1 MSIFASGMGH
11 RSFLGPIT
19 AVCFMLGLIL
29 AAAWHT
35 ATQISRDG
43 RGVNRAGF
51 VFSEGVQVAVD
62 KASKDASEI
71 TTLTARVR
79 ELEDK
84 RSKGSSATSILNS
97 ELQQNRDFAGLT
109 DVTGPGV
116 QVTLIDSKRTD
127 IQPSDS
133 FFQNNLIH
141 DGDVGLVINELKAAG
156 AEAISVN
163 GQRIIATSSVRC
175 VGPVVLVN
183 NVPAAPPYVI
193 SAIGDPDA
201 MYGGLNTPNGVLD
214 KLRLW
219 DPAMAK
225 CEKSKLLKLPAF
237 VGGTQLRFARPVK
250 TKSETKSQNDSGSD
264 KSDSSD
270 KDNSKSKDSSS
281 DKDKNQ

>member
-51 VFSEGVQVAVD
+51 VFSDGIQVAVE

-71 TTLTARVR
+71 TTLRARNR
-79 ELEDK
+79 ELADEL
-84 RSKGSSATSILNS
+84 SKGNSATGTLNN

-109 DVTGPGV
+109 EVTGPGV
-116 QVTLIDSKRTD
+116 QVTLVDSKRTD
-127 IQPSDS
+127 IQPNDPM
-133 FFQNNLIH
+133 FQNNLIH
-141 DGDVGLVINELKAAG
+141 DADVGLVINELKAAG
-156 AEAISVN
+156 AEAIAVN
-163 GQRIIATSSVRC
+163 GQRIVATSSVRC
-175 VGPVVLVN
+175 VGPVIHVN
-183 NVPAAPPYVI
+183 SVPSAPPYII
-193 SAIGDPDA
+193 SAIGDADA
-201 MYGGLNTPNGVLD
+201 MYGGMNTPNGVLD
-214 KLRLW
+214 KLRQW

-250 TKSETKSQNDSGSD
+250 TKSEKAASSDKNGGSD
-264 KSDSSD
+264 KE
-270 KDNSKSKDSSS
+270 NSISKGSSS
-281 DKDKNQ
+281 DKDKN